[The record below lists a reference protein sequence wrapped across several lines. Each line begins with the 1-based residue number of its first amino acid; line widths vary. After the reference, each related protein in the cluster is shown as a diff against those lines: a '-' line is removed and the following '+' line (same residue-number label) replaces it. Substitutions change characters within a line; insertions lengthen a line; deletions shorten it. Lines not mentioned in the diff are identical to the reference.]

1 MILVSSYTANL
12 GLATTIEIDT
22 RELCFLAAFLT
33 VERMVTPIESVED
46 LARQTEIRY
55 GVMRG
60 GSTQEFFDVR
70 FLLREMSSISFLQ
83 KSDVKLFQRMWA
95 YMQQSDDV
103 MVTNNEEGINK
114 VR

>member
-12 GLATTIEIDT
+12 GSERSLLDIDT
-22 RELCFLAAFLT
+22 DELELRSLAAFLT

-60 GSTQEFFDVR
+60 GSTQQFFDVR
-70 FLLREMSSISFLQ
+70 CVAGERTGISSLAEIRCETLPTY
-83 KSDVKLFQRMWA
+83 VGVHAAER
-95 YMQQSDDV
+95 
-103 MVTNNEEGINK
+103 
-114 VR
+114 